1 MTCSP
6 SRPCPPPW
14 RRGAD
19 MAVTTLTDEIVR
31 LPSGGSQTVFRAGEG
46 PPAVFLHGGGGLVPE
61 DPVLASLAGSHT
73 IVAPLAPG
81 FADLA
86 DLDEIRDVHELALH
100 YDDLLE
106 TLGLDAVPVIGHSFG
121 GMIAAELASHCPRR
135 VSKLVLIA
143 PVGLWNDDYPV
154 ADVFAALP
162 TELPGLLFADTS
174 HPAAQAM
181 LAGADGEPDVEA
193 LVPIVR
199 GMTTLAK
206 FMWPIPDRGLSR
218 RLRRITA
225 PTLLVWGAEDTL
237 VPVRYADDF
246 IARIP
251 NARKLVVPGAGHM
264 VPLERTDQVLAAIE
278 GFLNE
283 AP

>member
-1 MTCSP
+1 
-6 SRPCPPPW
+6 
-14 RRGAD
+14 
-19 MAVTTLTDEIVR
+19 IVR
-31 LPSGGSQTVFRAGEG
+31 LPGGRSQTVFRVGEG
-46 PPAVFLHGGGGLVPE
+46 PPVVFLHGGGGFVAE
-61 DPVLASLAGSHT
+61 DPLLAWLAGSHT

-86 DLDEIRDVHELALH
+86 DLDEILDVHELALH
-100 YDDLLE
+100 YDDPLE
-106 TLGLDAVPVIGHSFG
+106 ALGLDAVRVIGHSFG

-135 VSKLVLIA
+135 VSRLVLIA

-218 RLRRITA
+218 RLQRISG
-225 PTLLVWGAEDTL
+225 PTLLLWGEEDAL
-237 VPVRYADDF
+237 VPAGYADDL
-246 IARIP
+246 IAGIP
-251 NARKLVVPGAGHM
+251 NATKLVVPGAGHM
-264 VPLERTDQVLAAIE
+264 VPVERTNEVLAAIE

>member
-1 MTCSP
+1 VAT
-6 SRPCPPPW
+6 
-14 RRGAD
+14 A
-19 MAVTTLTDEIVR
+19 TLTDEIVE
-31 LPSGGSQTVFRAGEG
+31 LPGGRSQIVFRGGEG
-46 PPAVFLHGGGGLVPE
+46 PPVVFLHAGGGLVPD
-61 DPVLASLAGSHT
+61 DPLLVDLLRSHT
-73 IVAPLAPG
+73 ILAPLAPG

-86 DLDEIRDVHELALH
+86 DLDEILDVHELAMH
-100 YDDLLE
+100 YDDLFDALDLE
-106 TLGLDAVPVIGHSFG
+106 RPAVIGHSFG
-121 GMIAAELASHCPRR
+121 AMIAAELAAHYPRR

-206 FMWPIPDRGLSR
+206 FMWPIPDRGLAR

-225 PTLLVWGAEDTL
+225 PTLVVWGQEDRL
-237 VPVRYADDF
+237 VPPQYADDF
-246 IARIP
+246 AAAIP
-251 NARKLVVPGAGHM
+251 DARKAVFDRAGHM
-264 VPLERTDQVLAAIE
+264 ITVERPDAVPATIADFLA
-278 GFLNE
+278 
-283 AP
+283 